1 MIVFCWYQWLTYR
14 WPSLTSLLSSD
25 CLWVCRWRT
34 TGMMPVKM
42 SSQLNLVNL
51 QVDSQTTICCICAE
65 LLYPS
70 TCWFIHLFMHPCI
83 PTPIH
88 PPTHMYVQASIHTC
102 MHAFI
107 QHQSIPYVHD
117 IHHPLYTHKDI
128 LSSTV
133 HPCIHAFIHSS
144 VHPSISQFICLSL
157 YLSVHPSIHPLIRS
171 SLYLL
176 IQLLPLSSSVHPS
189 IHPIIRPSLC
199 LSIHPSCY
207 LPTHLL
213 VQSNGDHTFY
223 HARQTGWVIPTASWV

>member
-1 MIVFCWYQWLTYR
+1 MTIVDKFVKFWL
-14 WPSLTSLLSSD
+14 SLGLQVKDNWDDASEDEQPAKPGEPPGRQPDNNMLYL
-25 CLWVCRWRT
+25 CRT
-34 TGMMPVKM
+34 TIP
-42 SSQLNLVNL
+42 
-51 QVDSQTTICCICAE
+51 
-65 LLYPS
+65 
-70 TCWFIHLFMHPCI
+70 IHLLIHSSLYASMHPY
-83 PTPIH
+83 T
-88 PPTHMYVQASIHTC
+88 YVCTSIHTY
-102 MHAFI
+102 MHACI
-107 QHQSIPYVHD
+107 HPTPVHSIRTWY

-176 IQLLPLSSSVHPS
+176 IQLLSLSSSVHPS